1 MLIENIISPDT
12 ISAFTLTYLDTNKLL
27 ENNWHFKQTDKL
39 GKEFSISYKNLYFC
53 YLPNFSYLGVQF
65 SAPKVINGSNAMPFN
80 FKDRDLLLS
89 YIDSIANTILPNFK
103 LEKFQ
108 NWIINRLDIFV
119 DYKTA
124 NEDDKYIYIN
134 CISKLYFSG
143 YKNTIYKTGSQA
155 QSRSKNISI
164 YSKYD
169 EMQHRKDSIRNYSQM
184 DYILN
189 STMKNTLRIE
199 LQLKK
204 HALYYRFKDRRKV
217 IDLLNYDTC
226 KKLYLE
232 FASKIGLNLLFLPK
246 NELFD
251 IVEKS
256 FSKRLSQNLISFLID
271 YNEISREDLI
281 KKYKKSTI
289 SNYLSKLKK
298 IGSSGIYLSKDVTSV
313 INFCCLHAAT
323 RSYALINSAVVA
335 TPSYIG
341 IILNIKY
348 LGSFKYN
355 CPCYY
360 YIDDG

>member
-27 ENNWHFKQTDKL
+27 ENKWHFKQTDKL
-39 GKEFSISYKNLYFC
+39 GKEFYISYNNLYFC

-65 SAPKVINGSNAMPFN
+65 SAPKIINGSNAIPFN
-80 FKDRDLLLS
+80 FKDRDLLFKF
-89 YIDSIANTILPNFK
+89 IDLTINKVLPDFK

-124 NEDDKYIYIN
+124 NEDDKYTYID

-143 YKNTIYKTGSQA
+143 YKNAIYKTGSQA
-155 QSRSKNISI
+155 QSKSKNISI

-169 EMQHRKDSIRNYSQM
+169 EMQHRKNSTRNYTEI
-184 DYILN
+184 DYAL
-189 STMKNTLRIE
+189 TDAMKNTLRIE

-204 HALYYRFKDRRKV
+204 HALYYRFKDKRKV

-226 KKLYLE
+226 KKLYFE
-232 FASKIGLNLLFLPK
+232 FTSKTGLDLLFLPK
-246 NELFD
+246 NKLFD
-251 IVEKS
+251 IIEKS
-256 FSKRLSQNLISFLID
+256 FSKRLSQNLISFLMD

-298 IGSSGIYLSKDVTSV
+298 IGSNGIYLSKDVKSV
-313 INFCCLHAAT
+313 TNFCLLRAAIISDT
-323 RSYALINSAVVA
+323 FINSNVFFNS
-335 TPSYIG
+335 SYFE

-348 LGSFKYN
+348 LNPYKYIH
-355 CPCYY
+355 PCYY
-360 YIDDG
+360 YIEDG